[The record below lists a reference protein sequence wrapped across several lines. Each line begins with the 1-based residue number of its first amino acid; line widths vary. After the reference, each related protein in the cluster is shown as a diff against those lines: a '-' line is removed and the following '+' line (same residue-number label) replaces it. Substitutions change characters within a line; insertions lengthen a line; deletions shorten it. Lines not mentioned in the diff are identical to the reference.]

1 MLKRL
6 YLTIKTED
14 SILIDKAFLEFT
26 GNDDKIN
33 SEYLLFW
40 SSEIFLNIL
49 GIF

>member
-14 SILIDKAFLEFT
+14 SILIDKVFIGFT
-26 GNDDKIN
+26 GNDDNIN

-40 SSEIFLNIL
+40 SSEIFSNIL